1 MPKRTRKAPSDYNV
15 NAFRI
20 VAAATGQPVPASAK
34 PPAKPPAPKKNRA
47 AVSLGRLGGKKG
59 GPARA
64 AALTQERRSEIAAK
78 AARARWGLKDDE

>member
-20 VAAATGQPVPASAK
+20 VAAATGQPPAT

-64 AALTQERRSEIAAK
+64 AALTQERRSEIAVK
-78 AARARWGLKDDE
+78 AAKARWGIKDDE